1 MNNQEKTTYSFK
13 SETKE
18 LMQLMIHSLY
28 SNKEIFLRELIS
40 NASDAIDK
48 LRYFNLSSSVDHKN
62 DQFEIKILIDTINNQ
77 LTIIDNGIGMNKKE
91 LIENLGTIAKSGT
104 KHFLKSLKKEKLKEN
119 NLIGKFG
126 VGFYSSFIVSKKVLV
141 HTKSAIDSN
150 SEGLLWESLGSG
162 DYSIKHLKKETAGT
176 SITLQLKEKEKE
188 FLEEWKIK
196 NTVNKYSDHINVPI
210 LLKIEKKEEKE
221 EKEEKEKKGKK
232 EEKENNTWK
241 QINQAQALWTKQQS
255 KISDLEYINFY
266 KHLTNDSQ
274 DPLVWSHN
282 KVEGEK
288 EYISLLYV
296 PKIAPWDLWNRD
308 NKKGLKLYVK
318 RVFIMDDAEQFL
330 PNYLRFVRGL
340 IDSNDLPLNIS
351 REILQNNHIINSLK
365 KAITK
370 RILKLLNNMLD
381 KHKEKYIEFWNQFG
395 PILKEGPAEDP
406 INKETI
412 SKLLLFSSI
421 NNKSKKQTVLLK
433 DYVDN
438 MPSHQEKI
446 YFITAESY
454 EAAINSPLLEVFK
467 KKSIDVLLLSERI
480 DEWMMNYLNEFEN
493 KKFQSV
499 SKSDDSLNKLFSENK
514 NNTSTVEKKFTSF
527 IQDIKKILGN
537 KVEDV
542 RITHRLTNSPSVL
555 LTNENEM
562 STQMAKLFLSAGQ
575 KVPPVKYI
583 LEINPKHKLIKKIS
597 AIQDTEELNEWVKL
611 LFEQALLIE
620 RGNLKNPNGF
630 ISRMNKFLTS

>member
-1 MNNQEKTTYSFK
+1 MNNQKTTTYSFK

-48 LRYFNLSSSVDHKN
+48 LRYFNLSSSVENKN
-62 DQFEIKILIDTINNQ
+62 NQFEIKISIDTINNQ
-77 LTIIDNGIGMNKKE
+77 LNIIDNGIGMNKKE

-104 KHFLKSLKKEKLKEN
+104 KNFLKSLKKEKLKDN

-150 SEGLLWESLGSG
+150 SEGLLWESSGSG
-162 DYSIKHLKKETAGT
+162 DYSIKYLKKETTGT
-176 SITLQLKEKEKE
+176 TITLQLKEKEKE

-210 LLKIEKKEEKE
+210 LLKIIK
-221 EKEEKEKKGKK
+221 KEEKEKKEKK
-232 EEKENNTWK
+232 EEKIWK
-241 QINQAQALWTKQQS
+241 KINQAQALWTKQKSQ
-255 KISDLEYINFY
+255 ISNLEYIKFY
-266 KHLTNDSQ
+266 KHITNDSQ
-274 DPLVWSHN
+274 DPLIWSHN

-288 EYISLLYV
+288 EYISLLYI

-318 RVFIMDDAEQFL
+318 RIFIMDDAEQFL
-330 PNYLRFVRGL
+330 PNYLRFVKGL

-351 REILQNNHIINSLK
+351 REILQDNHIINSLK
-365 KAITK
+365 KVITK
-370 RILKLLNNMLD
+370 RILNLLNNMLI
-381 KHKEKYIEFWNQFG
+381 KNKENYIEFWKQFG
-395 PILKEGPAEDP
+395 SILKEGPAEDP
-406 INKETI
+406 INKESI
-412 SKLLLFSSI
+412 SNLLLFTSI
-421 NNKSKKQTVLLK
+421 NNKSKEQNMLLK
-433 DYVDN
+433 DYVKN

-454 EAAINSPLLEVFK
+454 EAAVNSPLLEVFK
-467 KKSIDVLLLSERI
+467 EKSIDVLLLSERI
-480 DEWMMNYLNEFEN
+480 DEWMMNYLTEFEN

-499 SKSDDSLNKLFSENK
+499 SKSDDSLNKLLSENK
-514 NNTSTVEKKFTSF
+514 NKKSTIEKKFTSF
-527 IQDIKKILGN
+527 IQDIKKTLGN

-542 RITHRLTNSPSVL
+542 RITYRLTNSPSVL

-583 LEINPKHKLIKKIS
+583 LEINPKHKLIQKIS
-597 AIQDTEELNEWVKL
+597 SIQDTEELNEWIEL
-611 LFEQALLIE
+611 IFEQALLIE
-620 RGNLKNPNGF
+620 KGNLKNPNQF
-630 ISRMNKFLTS
+630 ISRMNKFLIS

>member
-1 MNNQEKTTYSFK
+1 MKNQKKTTYSFK

-48 LRYFNLSSSVDHKN
+48 LRYFNLTSSVDNKN

-77 LTIIDNGIGMNKKE
+77 LTISDNGIGMNNQE

-104 KHFLKSLKKEKLKEN
+104 KHFLKSLKKEKLKDN
-119 NLIGKFG
+119 HLIGKFG
-126 VGFYSSFIVSKKVLV
+126 VGFYSSFIVSKIVLV
-141 HTKSAIDSN
+141 HTKSAVDSN
-150 SEGLLWESLGSG
+150 SEGLLWESSGTG
-162 DYSIKHLKKETAGT
+162 DYSIKHLEKETIGT

-210 LLKIEKKEEKE
+210 LLKIVKKEKKEKKEENVW
-221 EKEEKEKKGKK
+221 KK
-232 EEKENNTWK
+232 
-241 QINQAQALWTKQQS
+241 INQAQALWTKQQS
-255 KISDLEYINFY
+255 KISDSEYIQFY
-266 KHLTNDSQ
+266 KHITNDSH
-274 DPLVWSHN
+274 DPLIWSHN

-288 EYISLLYV
+288 EYISLLYI

-351 REILQNNHIINSLK
+351 REILQDNHIINSLK
-365 KAITK
+365 KTITQ
-370 RILKLLNNMLD
+370 RILKLLNNMLINN
-381 KHKEKYIEFWNQFG
+381 KEKYIEFWKQFG
-395 PILKEGPAEDP
+395 SILKEGPAEDP
-406 INKETI
+406 INKEII
-412 SKLLLFSSI
+412 SKLLLFTSI
-421 NNKSKKQTVLLK
+421 NNKSKNQTMLLQ
-433 DYVDN
+433 DYVKN

-467 KKSIDVLLLSERI
+467 EKSIDVLLLSERI
-480 DEWMMNYLNEFEN
+480 DEWMMNYLTEFKN

-499 SKSDDSLNKLFSENK
+499 SKSDSSLNKLFSEKENK
-514 NNTSTVEKKFTSF
+514 NSNIEKKFTSL

-542 RITHRLTNSPSVL
+542 KITYRLTNSPSVL

-583 LEINPKHKLIKKIS
+583 LEINPKHKLIQKIS
-597 AIQDTEELNEWVKL
+597 SIQDSEELNEWINI

-620 RGNLKNPNGF
+620 KGNLKNPNQF
-630 ISRMNKFLTS
+630 ISRINKFLTS